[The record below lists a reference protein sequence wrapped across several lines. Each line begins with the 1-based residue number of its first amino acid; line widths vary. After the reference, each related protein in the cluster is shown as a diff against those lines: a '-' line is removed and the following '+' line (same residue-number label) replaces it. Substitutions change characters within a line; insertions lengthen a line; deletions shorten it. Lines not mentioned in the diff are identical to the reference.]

1 MAISFIPNQPILFED
16 PLFAGQTCLNSDTRQ
31 YAQLAQA
38 EDTTCIQFI
47 NEPIASVYSC
57 NMTSFSDEII
67 NGDFA
72 TDLSSFDEY
81 NFGTGTNTGT
91 PIYWTWSVNG
101 ATSDPGRNNT
111 GLIQTIPGT
120 IGDIFLISF
129 EFTYDNADNFK
140 VGFGDATT
148 NTWNFVNLFNNFQT
162 NIDGRRCL
170 LVSSYIGLDFAFYC
184 DNSLVTIDNIIIRNV
199 TSGQC
204 VVPDSSVNAHWTYV
218 ESLNGWQ
225 KIDGTAATAFP
236 ITLSNSLTSGTNYR
250 LTYKVTNMPED
261 GIAYMEIQDG
271 ANAVLSNTQ
280 NNGEFAEY
288 LTPYS
293 GPSLQPFLLA
303 NPEAQNGIIYD
314 ITIDEMCYNHQIRVS
329 YPDGSPASIWYYSAS
344 PINPI
349 QYYKDRI
356 IWCFTWEDLES
367 AESPGNPLSSDCYAI
382 TIDDNCTGG
391 VETTSYTIINYKASG
406 SHECSVM
413 VEASNE
419 GNAFGFF
426 FNDPSTAVDFTLRQ
440 RLRILQFNPL
450 YPVKTEQYTFSN
462 GTMNR
467 TYAESGKVRTAW
479 FDYVDEPTHDVIR
492 LQLLSDSLLIGNQPF
507 FCVAEDY
514 EPEWAQNG
522 KYNLAQSKV
531 VLMAQNEP
539 RLFNKNCI

>member
-16 PLFAGQTCLNSDTRQ
+16 PLFAGQTCLNADTRQ

-38 EDTTCIQFI
+38 TDSTCVQFI
-47 NEPIASVYSC
+47 NEPKASVYSC
-57 NMTSFSDEII
+57 NMTSFTNDLI

-72 TDLSSFDEY
+72 TDLSFFDEY
-81 NFGTGTNTGT
+81 NFATGTNTGT
-91 PIYWTWSVNG
+91 PLYWTWSLNG

-111 GLIQTIPGT
+111 GLIQSLPGT
-120 IGDIFLISF
+120 VGDIYLISF
-129 EFTYDNADNFK
+129 EFTYDNAGDFK
-140 VGFGDATT
+140 IGLGDATT
-148 NTWNFVNLFNNFQT
+148 NTWNWVNLFNNFQT

-170 LVSSYIGLDFAFYC
+170 LVSSYIYTDFAFYC
-184 DNSLVTIDNIIIRNV
+184 DSSLVTIDNIIIRNV

-204 VVPDSSVNAHWTYV
+204 VVPNSSVNEHWTYV

-225 KIDGTAATAFP
+225 KIDGTAASAFP
-236 ITLSNSLTSGTNYR
+236 ITLANTIVNATNYR

-293 GPSLQPFLLA
+293 GPSLQPFVLA
-303 NPEAQNGIIYD
+303 NPEAQNAIIYD
-314 ITIDEMCYNHQIRVS
+314 ITIDEMCYNHQIRIT
-329 YPDGSPASIWYYSAS
+329 YPDGSPASIWYDSS
-344 PINPI
+344 SVIHPI
-349 QYYKDRI
+349 QYFKDRI
-356 IWCFTWEDLES
+356 VWCFTWEDLISYDDPFVGLE
-367 AESPGNPLSSDCYAI
+367 SDCYTISIEDFCVGSI
-382 TIDDNCTGG
+382 TTQ
-391 VETTSYTIINYKASG
+391 SYTIINYKATG
-406 SHECSVM
+406 VHECSVI
-413 VEASNE
+413 VQGINE

-426 FNDPSTAVDFTLRQ
+426 FNDPSTAVEFILIQ
-440 RLRILQFNPL
+440 RLRILQFNPM

-492 LQLLSDSLLIGNQPF
+492 LQLLSDTLIIGSEPF

-522 KYNLAQSKV
+522 KYNLAQSRAI
-531 VLMAQNEP
+531 LMAQNEP

>member
-1 MAISFIPNQPILFED
+1 MAISFIPNQPILFQD

-31 YAQLAQA
+31 YAQLAEA
-38 EDTTCIQFI
+38 EDSMCVQFI
-47 NEPIASVYSC
+47 NEPVASLYSC
-57 NMTSFSDEII
+57 NMTGYADVVT

-72 TDLSSFDEY
+72 TDLSSWNTWDFQ
-81 NFGTGTNTGT
+81 FGIPSST
-91 PIYWTWSVNG
+91 YWSWSVNG
-101 ATSDPGRNNT
+101 ATSDPSKIGM
-111 GLIQTIPGT
+111 GLIQTLPGS
-120 IGDIFLISF
+120 IGDNFLISF
-129 EFTYDNADNFK
+129 DFTYNNGGDFK
-140 VGFGDATT
+140 VGFGDSST
-148 NTWNFVNLFNNFQT
+148 NSWNFVNLYNNFQT
-162 NIDGRRCL
+162 NIDGRRCF
-170 LVSSYIGLDFAFYC
+170 LVSSYIGLEFGFYC
-184 DNSLVTIDNIIIRNV
+184 DNSQVTIDNIIIRNV
-199 TSGQC
+199 TLGQC
-204 VVPDSSVNAHWTYV
+204 VVPNSSVNEHWTYV

-236 ITLSNSLTSGTNYR
+236 LTLFNSLTNGTNYR

-280 NNGEFAEY
+280 TNGEFAEY

-293 GPSLQPFLLA
+293 GPTLQPFVLA

-314 ITIDEMCYNHQIRVS
+314 ITIDEMCYNHRIRVS
-329 YPDGSPASIWYYSAS
+329 YPDGSPASIWYDSS
-344 PINPI
+344 SVINPI
-349 QYYKDRI
+349 KYFKDRI
-356 IWCFTWEDLES
+356 VWCFTWEDLES
-367 AESPGNPLSSDCYAI
+367 SESPGNPLSSDCYAI
-382 TIDDNCTGG
+382 TIDDNCAGG
-391 VETTSYTIINYKASG
+391 AETTSYTIVNYKATG
-406 SHECSVM
+406 SHECSV
-413 VEASNE
+413 VVIGANT
-419 GNAFGFF
+419 GYAFGFF
-426 FNDPSTAVDFTLRQ
+426 FTDPSTNIVFTLRQ

-450 YPVKTEQYTFSN
+450 YPVKTEQYTFSD
-462 GTMNR
+462 GRMNR

-492 LQLLSDSLLIGNQPF
+492 LQLLSETLIIGSQPF

>member
-16 PLFAGQTCLNSDTRQ
+16 PLFAGQTCLNADTRQ

-38 EDTTCIQFI
+38 EDSTCVQFI
-47 NEPIASVYSC
+47 NEPVASLYSC
-57 NMTSFSDEII
+57 NMTSFTNDLI

-72 TDLSSFDEY
+72 TDLSFFDEY
-81 NFGTGTNTGT
+81 NFATGTNTGA
-91 PIYWTWSVNG
+91 PINWSWSVNG
-101 ATSDPGRNNT
+101 ATSDPAINNI
-111 GLIQTIPGT
+111 GLIQSLPGT
-120 IGDIFLISF
+120 VGDIYLISF
-129 EFTYDNADNFK
+129 EFTYDNAGDFK
-140 VGFGDATT
+140 IGLGDAGT
-148 NTWNFVNLFNNFQT
+148 NSWNWVNLFNNFQT
-162 NIDGRRCL
+162 NIDGRRCF
-170 LVSSYIGLDFAFYC
+170 LVSSYIYTDFAFYC
-184 DNSLVTIDNIIIRNV
+184 DSSLVTIDNIIIRNV
-199 TSGQC
+199 TAGQC
-204 VVPDSSVNAHWTYV
+204 VVPNSSVNGPWSYV

-225 KIDGTAATAFP
+225 KLDGTAATSFP
-236 ITLSNSLTSGTNYR
+236 LTLANTIVNGTNYR

-293 GPSLQPFLLA
+293 GPSLQPFVLA

-314 ITIDEMCYNHQIRVS
+314 INIEEMCYDHRIRVS
-329 YPDGSPASIWYYSAS
+329 YPDGSPASIWYDSSS
-344 PINPI
+344 PSNAIT
-349 QYYKDRI
+349 YYQDRI
-356 IWCFTWEDLES
+356 IWCFDWASLES
-367 AESPGNPLSSDCYAI
+367 FDVPGAPLNSDCYTV
-382 TIDDNCTGG
+382 TIDDPCSGG
-391 VETTSYTIINYKASG
+391 TTTMSYTIVNYKATG
-406 SHECSVM
+406 SHDCSVI
-413 VEASNE
+413 VQGINE

-426 FNDPSTAVDFTLRQ
+426 FNDPSTAVEFILIQ
-440 RLRILQFNPL
+440 RLRILQFNPM

-467 TYAESGKVRTAW
+467 TYAETGKVRTAW

-492 LQLLSDSLLIGNQPF
+492 LQLLSDTLIIGSEPF

-522 KYNLAQSKV
+522 KYNLAQSRA